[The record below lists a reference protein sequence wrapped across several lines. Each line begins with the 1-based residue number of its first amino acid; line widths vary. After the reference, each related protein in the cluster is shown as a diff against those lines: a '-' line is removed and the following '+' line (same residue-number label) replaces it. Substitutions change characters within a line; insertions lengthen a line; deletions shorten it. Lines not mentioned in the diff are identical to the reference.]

1 MNDKTKGKPSKNKTV
16 INQCKINDF
25 KVMIKETL
33 DAINKVLEQRKLDLE
48 TWGRRNKM
56 NFI

>member
-1 MNDKTKGKPSKNKTV
+1 MKDKTIGKPSKNKTI

-33 DAINKVLEQRKLDLE
+33 DAIGKVLDQRKLDLK
-48 TWGRRNKM
+48 T
-56 NFI
+56 